1 MARAELPPAPA
12 RLVASDNV
20 AGAHPLVLE
29 ALVAAN
35 HGHALAYGQDAYTRR
50 ATEAFNGLFDRD
62 VATLFVYGGTG
73 ANILA
78 LASLVQ
84 QAESIICTNWSHIN
98 VDETGAPER
107 ILGAKL
113 LDVASADGKL
123 TPEHL
128 RVACGARGNPHHEI
142 GRAHV

>member
-1 MARAELPPAPA
+1 MKYMARAELPPAPA

-35 HGHALAYGQDAYTRR
+35 HGHALAYGQDATTRR
-50 ATEAFNGLFDRD
+50 ATEAFSGLFDRE

-98 VDETGAPER
+98 
-107 ILGAKL
+107 
-113 LDVASADGKL
+113 
-123 TPEHL
+123 
-128 RVACGARGNPHHEI
+128 EI